1 MIRFLAAC
9 LLALAS
15 SGVAPA
21 ASAAPPASV
30 VARNVADLTEAER
43 RALLRGEIVSRPMR
57 FSRGGAS
64 FVGGLSYAVVK
75 ATPREVLEALSNAET
90 LPEALPRTVSARL
103 VKEQGHVRTIEL
115 VQGRGAFTA
124 RYSISLRSEP
134 GGDTLLFSLDRSRRH
149 DIADVSGFFRARSIG
164 GGRTLVTVAAAIDL
178 GPGISR
184 FFLEDRLER
193 TILGAPHHIR
203 QFVEPRALAASR

>member
-1 MIRFLAAC
+1 MAAC

-15 SGVAPA
+15 GSVAPQ

-30 VARNVADLTEAER
+30 AARRVADLTAAEK
-43 RALLRGEIVSRPMR
+43 RALLRGEVVTRPMR

-75 ATPREVLEALSNAET
+75 ASPHEVLDALSNAET

-103 VKEQGHVRTIEL
+103 IGESGDVRTIEL

-124 RYSISLRSEP
+124 RYSIALSREP
-134 GGDTLLFSLDRSRRH
+134 GGDTLRFALDRSRPH
-149 DIADVSGFFRARSIG
+149 DIAAVSGFFRARALG
-164 GGRTLVTVAAAIDL
+164 DGKTLVTVAAAIDL

-184 FFLEDRLER
+184 FFFEDRLER

-203 QFVEPRALAASR
+203 QFVEPRAVAASR

>member
-1 MIRFLAAC
+1 MAAC
-9 LLALAS
+9 LIALAS
-15 SGVAPA
+15 AGVAPA
-21 ASAAPPASV
+21 ATAAPPASV
-30 VARNVADLTEAER
+30 AARRVADFTAAER
-43 RALLRGEIVSRPMR
+43 RALLRGEIVTRPMR
-57 FSRGGAS
+57 FTRGGAS

-75 ATPREVLEALSNAET
+75 ATPREVLDALSNAET

-103 VKEQGHVRTIEL
+103 VRASGDVRTIEL

-124 RYSISLRSEP
+124 RYSIALHSEP
-134 GGDTLLFSLDRSRRH
+134 GGDTLRFALDRSRPH
-149 DIADVSGFFRARSIG
+149 DIADVSGFFRARALG
-164 GGRTLVTVAAAIDL
+164 DGKTLVTVAAAIDL

-203 QFVEPRALAASR
+203 QFVEPRAVAASR

>member
-1 MIRFLAAC
+1 MM
-9 LLALAS
+9 LLS
-15 SGVAPA
+15 V
-21 ASAAPPASV
+21 SAATPA
-30 VARNVADLTEAER
+30 VAAPSADTAARRVADLSVAER
-43 RALLRGEIVSRPMR
+43 RALLRGDVVTRPMR
-57 FSRGGAS
+57 FRRGGGS

-75 ATPREVLEALSNAET
+75 ATPDEVLQALSNAET

-103 VKEQGHVRTIEL
+103 IEERGDVRSIEL

-124 RYSISLRSEP
+124 RYTIQLRSGEEN
-134 GGDTLLFSLDRSRRH
+134 GTLRFSLDRSRPH
-149 DIADVSGFFRARSIG
+149 DISDVWGFFRARSLG

-184 FFLEDRLER
+184 FFFEDRLER

-203 QFVEPRALAASR
+203 QFVEPRALAASE